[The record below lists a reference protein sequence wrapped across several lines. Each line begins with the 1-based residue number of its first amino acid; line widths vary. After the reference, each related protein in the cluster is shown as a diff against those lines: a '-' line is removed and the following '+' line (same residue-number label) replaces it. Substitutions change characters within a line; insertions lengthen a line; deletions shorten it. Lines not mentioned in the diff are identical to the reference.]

1 MILYLFIAFIL
12 GGIIGFSSYWSS
24 KRLSGGRIIYYIPR
38 TREGDYSVSSK
49 MPVFWFLSRKKINE
63 VAGERKR
70 LKRFLWEV
78 FFGLIGVACV
88 YLYGLSAKA
97 VFIFISFTLF
107 GIFYRIENSDYSIPY
122 PILIIYITNIIYYY
136 LTGNIG
142 IILSTLSVIVFIASM
157 FHHFPLQIRR
167 ILIGVSMLMVVAGS
181 YSILAYVM
189 LNLIVLL
196 FRVDHEIVRKTY
208 YISGIVLLVLGSIIS
223 DGIGKIFTP

>member
-1 MILYLFIAFIL
+1 
-12 GGIIGFSSYWSS
+12 
-24 KRLSGGRIIYYIPR
+24 
-38 TREGDYSVSSK
+38 
-49 MPVFWFLSRKKINE
+49 
-63 VAGERKR
+63 
-70 LKRFLWEV
+70 
-78 FFGLIGVACV
+78 
-88 YLYGLSAKA
+88 
-97 VFIFISFTLF
+97 
-107 GIFYRIENSDYSIPY
+107 
-122 PILIIYITNIIYYY
+122 
-136 LTGNIG
+136 
-142 IILSTLSVIVFIASM
+142 M